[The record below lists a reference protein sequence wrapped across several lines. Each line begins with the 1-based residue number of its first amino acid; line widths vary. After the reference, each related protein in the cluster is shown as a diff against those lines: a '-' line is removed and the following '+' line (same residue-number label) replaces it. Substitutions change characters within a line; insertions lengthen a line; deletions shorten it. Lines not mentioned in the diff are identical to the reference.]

1 MERNPIGILGCSV
14 SKSIFIT
21 FEGPDGSGKTLQM
34 KPAAEFLQK
43 QGYIVYPA
51 REPGGTAIGDQVR
64 DILMKMENTSM
75 LPRTETLLFCAARA
89 QLVEEIIQPHL
100 KKGEVVLLDRYAD
113 STLAYQGY
121 GHEND
126 INLIRKVL
134 NFATGGLTPDLTF
147 LFDLNPEIGLQ
158 RRQKGGGE
166 WNRMDAYQL
175 QYHERVRQGYLAIAR
190 EDPGRWHIIDAN
202 QSPDVVQS
210 SIITSL
216 LLYLSKLS

>member
-1 MERNPIGILGCSV
+1 M
-14 SKSIFIT
+14 FIT

-34 KPAAEFLQK
+34 KPTAEFLRK
-43 QGYIVYPA
+43 QGYIVHLA
-51 REPGGTAIGDQVR
+51 REPGGTDIGDQVR

-126 INLIRKVL
+126 IDLIKKVL
-134 NFATGGLTPDLTF
+134 DFATSGLTPDLTF
-147 LFDLNPEIGLQ
+147 LFDLDPEIGLQ
-158 RRQKGGGE
+158 RRQKGNGE

-175 QYHERVRQGYLAIAR
+175 QYHRRVRQGYLAMAR
-190 EDPGRWHIIDAN
+190 EDPRRWRILDAN
-202 QSPDVVQS
+202 QNPDVVQS
-210 SIITSL
+210 GIKTLL

>member
-1 MERNPIGILGCSV
+1 M
-14 SKSIFIT
+14 FIT

-34 KPAAEFLQK
+34 KPTAEFLRK
-43 QGYIVYPA
+43 QGYIVHLA
-51 REPGGTAIGDQVR
+51 REPGGTDIGNQVR

-121 GHEND
+121 GHENEID
-126 INLIRKVL
+126 LIKKVL
-134 NFATGGLTPDLTF
+134 AFATGGLAPDLTF

-158 RRQKGGGE
+158 RRQNGGGE

-175 QYHERVRQGYLAIAR
+175 QYHRRVRQGYLAMAR
-190 EDPGRWHIIDAN
+190 ENPVRWHIIDAN
-202 QSPDVVQS
+202 QSPVVVQS
-210 SIITSL
+210 SIKTSL
-216 LLYLSKLS
+216 LLYLSNLS

>member
-1 MERNPIGILGCSV
+1 MLGCSV

-34 KPAAEFLQK
+34 KPAAEFLRK

-121 GHEND
+121 GHKND
-126 INLIRKVL
+126 INLIKKVL
-134 NFATGGLTPDLTF
+134 HFATGGLTPDITF
-147 LFDLNPEIGLQ
+147 LFDLDPEIGLQ

-175 QYHERVRQGYLAIAR
+175 QYHERVRQGYLAMAR

-210 SIITSL
+210 SINTSL

>member
-1 MERNPIGILGCSV
+1 M
-14 SKSIFIT
+14 FIT

-34 KPAAEFLQK
+34 KPTAEFLQEE
-43 QGYIVYPA
+43 GFDVYLA
-51 REPGGTAIGDQVR
+51 REPGGTSIGDQVR
-64 DILMKMENTSM
+64 EILMKMDNTSM

-100 KKGEVVLLDRYAD
+100 DTGEIVLLDRYAD

-126 INLIRKVL
+126 IGLIKKVL
-134 NFATGGLTPDLTF
+134 AFATGGLTPDITF
-147 LFDLNPEIGLQ
+147 LFDLEPEIGL
-158 RRQKGGGE
+158 RRRKKGGGE

-175 QYHERVRQGYLAIAR
+175 QYHKRVRQGYLEMAS
-190 EDPGRWHIIDAN
+190 EEPNRWIIIDAN
-202 QSPDVVQS
+202 QKPTMVQS
-210 SIITSL
+210 KIKSSL